1 MTALAL
7 LLVRAADM
15 AMEAVEMAVAAA
27 EMAKAEMGL
36 VDGGG
41 GFGRWQIHRCRASQ
55 RLCVPALTLG
65 VKRQQTLRSPVH
77 KPQPLRGC
85 PRSRATVPA

>member
-15 AMEAVEMAVAAA
+15 AMEAVEMAMAAA

-41 GFGRWQIHRCRASQ
+41 GFGRWQIHRCRASFE
-55 RLCVPALTLG
+55 L
-65 VKRQQTLRSPVH
+65 LR
-77 KPQPLRGC
+77 KKNIMLRRRRDVDVFC
-85 PRSRATVPA
+85 DTRAA

>member
-1 MTALAL
+1 MAME
-7 LLVRAADM
+7 AAEVV
-15 AMEAVEMAVAAA
+15 MEAVEMAMAAA